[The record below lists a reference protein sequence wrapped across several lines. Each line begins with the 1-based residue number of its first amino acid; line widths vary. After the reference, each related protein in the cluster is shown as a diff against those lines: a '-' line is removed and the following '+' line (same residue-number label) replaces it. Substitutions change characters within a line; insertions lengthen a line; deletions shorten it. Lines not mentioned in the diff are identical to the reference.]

1 MVPRMRTR
9 PLGRCGFEVSE
20 LSLGTWGLSGDGY
33 GPVCDEDIDRTI
45 DRALELGITLFET
58 ADVYGKG
65 EMERKLGQ
73 RLASEE
79 GTRIVTK
86 IGTAV
91 DESPPR
97 KRFDAESLDK
107 AFERSRER
115 LGREVL
121 DVVLLHCPT
130 VAALEIGE
138 GEGLLREKKEAGRL
152 VAWGVSAGSP
162 EVAAVAIER
171 GAEVLEMAYNV
182 FVAEEVH
189 QLTDRLEQAGIAL
202 LARSV
207 LAHGLLVGHWRAD
220 QFFLDADHRSKR
232 WTEETLGY
240 RLDQLDAVRSLIG
253 GEVKTLMSAAV
264 RFVLA
269 NDRVSSAVLG
279 PHRVDQLTGLV
290 GQAGEGPP
298 YLDGEALAELPSRL
312 AAVGIEV

>member
-1 MVPRMRTR
+1 MRSR
-9 PLGRCGFEVSE
+9 PFGRCGFEVSE

-33 GPVCDEDIDRTI
+33 GPVCEEDVDRTI
-45 DRALELGITLFET
+45 ERALELGITLFET
-58 ADVYGKG
+58 ADVYGQG

-73 RLASEE
+73 RLADVE

-86 IGTAV
+86 IGTSS
-91 DESPPR
+91 DQSPPC
-97 KRFDAESLDK
+97 KRFDAASLGA
-107 AFERSRER
+107 AFDRSRER
-115 LGREVL
+115 IGREVL

-130 VAALEIGE
+130 VAALQAGSGE
-138 GEGLLREKKEAGRL
+138 ALLREKKEAGEL
-152 VAWGVSAGSP
+152 AAWGVSAGTP

-182 FVAEEVH
+182 FIGRDVH
-189 QLTDRLEQAGIAL
+189 QLTDRLQEAGIAL

-240 RLDQLDAVRSLIG
+240 RLDQLDAIRSLVG
-253 GEVKTLMSAAV
+253 GETPSLMSAAV

-269 NDRVSSAVLG
+269 NGQVSSAVLG
-279 PHRVDQLTGLV
+279 PLRVDQLSEV
-290 GQAGEGPP
+290 VAQAGEGPP
-298 YLDGEALAELPSRL
+298 YLDAEAFAELPRRL
-312 AAVGIEV
+312 AAVGIEG